1 MSEKHKSG
9 MYGIGTVFRKE
20 SRENFRDRRA
30 IFNSLLLGPILFP
43 FMFIALVWFTT
54 AAEQERAEKTLEVP
68 VIGAELAPSLIRFLE
83 QEGMVV
89 KAPPEDPEAVVR
101 RQEELVIIRILP
113 EYPDKWNAGEPAPVE
128 VIADPSRQESSVPIR
143 RVKTLLAM
151 YSQQTGILRLQL
163 RGVSPQVMAA
173 VDMRDVDLSTAKSR
187 AILAMIFLPY
197 VLMITAFTGGMHLA
211 MDTTAGE
218 KERKSL
224 EPLLINPVPRWQIM
238 TGKLITTTLFAMA
251 SLALTLVSFKLVLP
265 LMPVGAFGVDLTLSV
280 MSLLQ
285 ILLIIGPVAIL
296 ASSLLTLLASFAK
309 SYREAQSYMSLVVM
323 IPLIPSIIFMAN
335 PIKPDTS
342 MMLVPL
348 FSQNLLIGEII
359 RGDAI
364 PLLWYALSIG
374 STLIIGLVLAVIA
387 ANLYNKP
394 RLIFSGS

>member
-1 MSEKHKSG
+1 MSNDKNKG
-9 MYGIGTVFRKE
+9 FGGISTVFRKE
-20 SRENFRDRRA
+20 CRENFRDRRA
-30 IFNSLLLGPILFP
+30 VFNTLLLGPILFP

-83 QEGMVV
+83 QQGMVV
-89 KAPPEDPEAVVR
+89 KAPPADPEGVVR
-101 RQEELVIIRILP
+101 SQEEMAVLRILP
-113 EYPDKWNAGEPAPVE
+113 EYPEKWLAGEPAPVE
-128 VIADPSRQESSVPIR
+128 VIADPSRQESSVTIR

-151 YSQQTGILRLQL
+151 YAQQTGILRLQL
-163 RGVSPQVMAA
+163 RGVAPQVMMA
-173 VDMRDVDLSTAKSR
+173 VDVQDVDLSTAKSR

-238 TGKLITTTLFAMA
+238 VGKLVTTTLFAMA

-265 LMPVGAFGVDLTLSV
+265 LMPVGAFGIDLSLSV
-280 MSLLQ
+280 MALLH
-285 ILLIIGPVAIL
+285 ILLIIAPVAIL
-296 ASSLLTLLASFAK
+296 AASLLTLLASFAK
-309 SYREAQSYMSLVVM
+309 TYREAQSYMSLVVM

-335 PIKPDTS
+335 PIKPDLY

-364 PLLWYALSIG
+364 PMLWYALSIS
-374 STLIIGLVLAVIA
+374 STLVIGLVLAVIA
-387 ANLYNKP
+387 ATLYNRPK
-394 RLIFSGS
+394 LIFSGS

>member
-1 MSEKHKSG
+1 
-9 MYGIGTVFRKE
+9 
-20 SRENFRDRRA
+20 
-30 IFNSLLLGPILFP
+30 
-43 FMFIALVWFTT
+43 
-54 AAEQERAEKTLEVP
+54 
-68 VIGAELAPSLIRFLE
+68 
-83 QEGMVV
+83 VV

-113 EYPDKWNAGEPAPVE
+113 DYPEKWLAGEPAPVE

-143 RVKTLLAM
+143 RVKNLLAI

-163 RGVSPQVMAA
+163 RGVAPQVMAA
-173 VDMRDVDLSTAKSR
+173 VDVQDVDLSTAKSR

-238 TGKLITTTLFAMA
+238 TGKLLTTTLFAMA
-251 SLALTLVSFKLVLP
+251 SLALTLLSFKLVLP
-265 LMPVGAFGVDLTLSV
+265 LMPVGAFGIDLTLSV
-280 MSLLQ
+280 ISLLQ
-285 ILLIIGPVAIL
+285 ILLIIAPVAIL

-309 SYREAQSYMSLVVM
+309 TYREAQSYMSLVVM

-335 PIKPDTS
+335 PIKPELS
-342 MMLVPL
+342 MMAVPL

-364 PLLWYALSIG
+364 PLLWYAASIG
-374 STLIIGLVLAVIA
+374 STLVIGLVLAAIA
-387 ANLYNKP
+387 ATLYNKP